1 MLTGVATPYLHN
13 GIMSADEEDATNFE
27 VGDIKSSD
35 FLPGGSRSF

>member
-27 VGDIKSSD
+27 VGNIKQ
-35 FLPGGSRSF
+35 LYRSVFF